1 MQPFYVSWI
10 TYNIVTG
17 AAMAALLAGG
27 TLIVGDAQ
35 SATGSFDGIRVAAD
49 RLGILEETQFIY
61 EGRRHCWY
69 RDGWHGPGWY
79 WCGYDWRRG
88 LGWGGPEGWQ
98 GWRWREERRE
108 ERAKNATSGRW
119 DRY

>member
-69 RDGWHGPGWY
+69 RDGWHGGLA
-79 WCGYDWRRG
+79 GLEMAGRTSRG
-88 LGWGGPEGWQ
+88 AG
-98 GWRWREERRE
+98 EERHEWTLGSVLTLRQL
-108 ERAKNATSGRW
+108 R
-119 DRY
+119 